1 MTATYQPEIP
11 EKYVERLFE
20 LNEKVAI
27 VTGGASG
34 LGEAIALGFSQA
46 GAHVVIA
53 DVDAVR
59 TNALLEAVSNY
70 RSPPTFIE
78 CDVTDKSSVDHL
90 THETLA
96 AFGQIDVLVNSAGM
110 AFRSVAEDFPEEMYD
125 QIIDLNLKGT
135 FIPCQVVGKSMLKA
149 RSGSIINLAS
159 IGASRAYPEA
169 TAYLQS
175 KGGVAQM
182 TRSLALEWIDRNV
195 RVNALAPS
203 IFDTP
208 LVRAADKVRTRT
220 SDFIMERTPIGRR
233 GLTKEIVGPAIFLAS
248 DAASMVTGHILQVD
262 GGYLVA

>member
-1 MTATYQPEIP
+1 LVDTYQPDLP
-11 EKYVERLFE
+11 DKYVEGLFE

-34 LGEAIALGFSQA
+34 LGEAIALGFAQA
-46 GAHVVIA
+46 GAQVVIA
-53 DVDAVR
+53 DVDRVR
-59 TNALLEAVSNY
+59 AQALLEGVSSY
-70 RSPPTFIE
+70 RIPPIFIE
-78 CDVTDKSSVDHL
+78 CDVTEKTSVENL
-90 THETLA
+90 KHETLRMY
-96 AFGQIDVLVNSAGM
+96 GRIDILVNSAGM
-110 AFRSVAEDFPEEMYD
+110 AFRSAAEEFPEEMYD
-125 QIIDLNLKGT
+125 RVIDLNLKGT
-135 FIPCQVVGKSMLKA
+135 FLPCQFVGQSMLEA

-182 TRSLALEWIDRNV
+182 TRSLALEWVDRNV

-208 LVRAADKVRTRT
+208 LIRAADKTRTRT
-220 SDFIMERTPIGRR
+220 SEFIMARTPIGRR
-233 GLTKEIVGPAIFLAS
+233 GLTKEVVGPAIFLAS
-248 DAASMVTGHILQVD
+248 NAASMVTGHILQVD